1 LCYVAFILLNIICF
15 DPTFETIED
24 RLLLSSV
31 FVTSKIN
38 GCDHRKKTSSM
49 IITPTQAKPSL
60 IVRKQ
65 AVFFFFCKIFSL
77 IHIFSYFTDLGFGAA
92 QNDTLPVIRAVGGT
106 ASDEGGAPRAT
117 LRALPSLP
125 LLLAEADGVGEVE
138 VVDAAGGFS

>member
-1 LCYVAFILLNIICF
+1 LRSQKENFIN
-15 DPTFETIED
+15 DHNTN
-24 RLLLSSV
+24 
-31 FVTSKIN
+31 TSKTFFSRQKA
-38 GCDHRKKTSSM
+38 GC
-49 IITPTQAKPSL
+49 
-60 IVRKQ
+60 
-65 AVFFFFCKIFSL
+65 FFFFCKIFSL